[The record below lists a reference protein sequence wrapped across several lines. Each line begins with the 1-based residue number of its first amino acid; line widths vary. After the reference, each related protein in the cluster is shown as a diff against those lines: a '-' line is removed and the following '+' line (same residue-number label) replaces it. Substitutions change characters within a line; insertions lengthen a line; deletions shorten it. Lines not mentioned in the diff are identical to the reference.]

1 MKKLLLVVIL
11 SSVFLFAGCSKE
23 RWVYGQALEM
33 QSNDEVGIVSFT
45 MREGASQEIGIL
57 LTDETS
63 IEFWIKRDE
72 GRSDG
77 KGYRLSKEE
86 LENANVSV
94 QIHNSERTLVKENG
108 EKIPAY
114 NAKKIEI
121 IAKDTGER
129 IQLKD
134 GTEVEIWEES
144 FGNPRVY
151 KLENGAE
158 LLRDEGR
165 TGPSNAMISGQEKF
179 DDLKKEVQIRIL
191 TYIEEKITLYDV
203 TEELEKAYAAYRKKT
218 EQEEFDTPILCQD
231 ILLRASN
238 DRMLYFTVIGT
249 ASDQREHTKEI
260 GIGMAFERET
270 GEPVEM
276 WDLFRC
282 TKKELVQ
289 TILKCSKISDPVLEQ
304 EMLETLR
311 PEYILFY
318 PNTLEVRFPNG
329 TLPSKEEKDQ
339 SYNAFAFDW
348 SEKAIKEIVH
358 EWAIPKEIHEK

>member
-1 MKKLLLVVIL
+1 MKKLLFVVIL
-11 SSVFLFAGCSKE
+11 GSVFLFAGCSKE
-23 RWVYGQALEM
+23 RWIYGQALEM
-33 QSNDEVGIVSFT
+33 QSNDGVGIVSFT
-45 MREGASQEIGIL
+45 MQEGASQEIGIL

-63 IEFWIKRDE
+63 IESWIKNDE
-72 GRSDG
+72 EKR
-77 KGYRLSKEE
+77 YRLSKEE

-129 IQLKD
+129 IKLKD

-144 FGNPRVY
+144 HENPKVY

-158 LLRDEGR
+158 ILRDGGR
-165 TGPSNAMISGQEKF
+165 TGPSNALVPEQEKF
-179 DDLKKEVQIRIL
+179 DDLKKKVQTRIL
-191 TYIEEKITLYDV
+191 TYIEEKIVLYDI
-203 TEELEKAYAAYRKKT
+203 TEELEKSYAAYKKKT
-218 EQEEFDTPILCQD
+218 AQEEFDTPILCQD

-238 DRMLYFTVIGT
+238 DRMLYFTVTGT
-249 ASDQREHTKEI
+249 TSEQGEHTKEI
-260 GIGMAFERET
+260 GMGMAFDRET

-304 EMLETLR
+304 EMLEALR

-318 PNTLEVRFPNG
+318 SDTLEVRFPNG
-329 TLPSKEEKDQ
+329 TLPSKEEKGKSFD
-339 SYNAFAFDW
+339 AFSFDW

-358 EWAIPKEIHEK
+358 EWAIPKEIHEE

>member
-1 MKKLLLVVIL
+1 MKKLLFVVIL

-33 QSNDEVGIVSFT
+33 QSNDEIGIVSFT

-63 IEFWIKRDE
+63 IELWIKRDE

-94 QIHNSERTLVKENG
+94 QIQNSERTLVKENG

-218 EQEEFDTPILCQD
+218 EQEEFDTPILC
-231 ILLRASN
+231 
-238 DRMLYFTVIGT
+238 
-249 ASDQREHTKEI
+249 
-260 GIGMAFERET
+260 
-270 GEPVEM
+270 
-276 WDLFRC
+276 
-282 TKKELVQ
+282 
-289 TILKCSKISDPVLEQ
+289 
-304 EMLETLR
+304 
-311 PEYILFY
+311 
-318 PNTLEVRFPNG
+318 
-329 TLPSKEEKDQ
+329 
-339 SYNAFAFDW
+339 
-348 SEKAIKEIVH
+348 
-358 EWAIPKEIHEK
+358 